1 MEIRSKYMSSL
12 RLDEIIILESCFKR
26 SEGSLENI
34 EIGFD
39 VKREIEKKSEE
50 QYDVI
55 LDVLVEDD
63 DKNISVF
70 VKCKGK
76 FSTRQE
82 NIELV
87 ERNAIAIMFPYIRSY
102 ISIITTQPSMQPIV
116 LPAMNIVAMLNDR
129 K

>member
-26 SEGSLENI
+26 SESSLENI
-34 EIGFD
+34 EIGLD
-39 VKREIEKKSEE
+39 IKREIEKKSEE

-63 DKNISVF
+63 DKKITVF

-76 FSTRQE
+76 FSTGQE